1 MLRPSLILAALAA
14 DAAPGITFRNYLR
27 SDTNPDIDQLQL
39 WDEDGASY
47 QLLIPATAA
56 GESELA
62 TELQALRVI
71 SPLKDQLELEI
82 PKLVGQTRD
91 SDGTTAVLL
100 TLLGGESPD
109 LAKFAPGDFSKS
121 LGEAIAKLH
130 NLDPAILRDSGLVE
144 HDAETILRQKVAEI
158 DAIAQ
163 SGRVP
168 AALLSRWEAATE
180 EVGLFRFH
188 GTVVH
193 GNLTQETIR
202 VSGQKVT
209 GLAGWSSL
217 RIGDPADD
225 LRWLTGGALRTTL
238 EDAMLNYRA
247 NRYQADE
254 NIGQRAQ
261 LYSELE
267 LGSWLLHC
275 LESEDEKEIAIAEN
289 MISELRDQLESGNL
303 RNLRAAS
310 FAGIAYQAPV
320 AEATVVQPSATET
333 PEQESDE
340 VSAEH
345 EDESASEGASAENS
359 KPEDTGA
366 EATKTED
373 ELF

>member
-1 MLRPSLILAALAA
+1 MILASLAA

-27 SDTNPDIDQLQL
+27 NESNPDIDQLQL
-39 WDEDGASY
+39 WDEDGDSY
-47 QLLIPATAA
+47 QLLMASTSA

-62 TELQALRVI
+62 TELQALEVI
-71 SPLKDQLELEI
+71 APHQDQLSLDV

-91 SDGTTAVLL
+91 SDGARAVLL
-100 TLLGGESPD
+100 TLIGGEKPD
-109 LAKFAPGDFSKS
+109 LAKFAPGEFSKS
-121 LGEAIAKLH
+121 LGEAIARLH
-130 NLDPAILRDSGLVE
+130 NMNPSILRDSGLVE
-144 HDAETILRQKVAEI
+144 LDAETILRQKVAEI

-163 SGRVP
+163 TGRVP

-188 GTVVH
+188 GAVVH
-193 GNLTQETIR
+193 GNLTQETLR
-202 VSGQKVT
+202 VSGQSVT

-238 EDAMLNYRA
+238 QDTTLNYRA
-247 NRYQADE
+247 NRSQADE

-275 LESEDEKEIAIAEN
+275 LESEDAKEIAIAEN
-289 MISELRDQLESGNL
+289 MISELREQLDSGNL
-303 RNLRAAS
+303 RSLRAAS
-310 FAGIAYQAPV
+310 FAGIAYQASDTQAPV
-320 AEATVVQPSATET
+320 VA
-333 PEQESDE
+333 
-340 VSAEH
+340 
-345 EDESASEGASAENS
+345 ASADKIVNS
-359 KPEDTGA
+359 EVADKAQA
-366 EATKTED
+366 EPSEVLAIEEPLGEEPKSED

>member
-27 SDTNPDIDQLQL
+27 SDANPDIDQLQL
-39 WDEDGASY
+39 WDEDGISY
-47 QLLIPATAA
+47 QLLIPATAS

-62 TELQALRVI
+62 TELQALKVI
-71 SPLKDQLELEI
+71 SPLRDQLELEI
-82 PKLVGQTRD
+82 PTLIGKTKD
-91 SDGTTAVLL
+91 SDGSTAVLM

-121 LGEAIAKLH
+121 LGEAISRLH
-130 NLDPAILRDSGLVE
+130 NLDPAVLRASGLVE
-144 HDAETILRQKVAEI
+144 HDADTILRQRVAEI

-193 GNLTQETIR
+193 GNLSQETIR

-247 NRYQADE
+247 NRSQADE

-310 FAGIAYQAPV
+310 FAGIAYQATV
-320 AEATVVQPSATET
+320 TEATVAQPSSTEKE
-333 PEQESDE
+333 EQEPHEVIADQEDRPASDD
-340 VSAEH
+340 SA
-345 EDESASEGASAENS
+345 DKN
-359 KPEDTGA
+359 
-366 EATKTED
+366 TKAED

>member
-27 SDTNPDIDQLQL
+27 NESNPDIDQLQL
-39 WDEDGASY
+39 WDKDGASY
-47 QLLIPATAA
+47 LLLIAATPS

-62 TELQALRVI
+62 TELQALKVI
-71 SPLKDQLELEI
+71 GDFQDELSLEI
-82 PKLVGQTRD
+82 PKLVGQTTD
-91 SDGTTAVLL
+91 PDGTPAVLL
-100 TLLGGESPD
+100 TLIGGESPD
-109 LAKFAPGDFSKS
+109 LAKFAPGVFSKS
-121 LGEAIAKLH
+121 LGEALAKLH
-130 NLDPAILRDSGLVE
+130 NLDPAILRNTGLVE
-144 HDAETILRQKVAEI
+144 HDAESILRQKVAEI

-188 GTVVH
+188 GSVVH
-193 GNLTQETIR
+193 GNLTQETLR
-202 VSGQKVT
+202 VSGQQVT
-209 GLAGWSSL
+209 GLSGWSSL
-217 RIGDPADD
+217 KIGDPADD

-238 EDAMLNYRA
+238 EDATLNYRGA
-247 NRYQADE
+247 RSQADE

-289 MISELRDQLESGNL
+289 MVSELRDQLESGNL

-310 FAGIAYQAPV
+310 FAGIAYQAVDEKDSLTEV
-320 AEATVVQPSATET
+320 AANPADPADPADQVET
-333 PEQESDE
+333 IALETA
-340 VSAEH
+340 AE
-345 EDESASEGASAENS
+345 
-359 KPEDTGA
+359 EDTDS
-366 EATKTED
+366 KNDD